1 MKSLEKFNCS
11 FLYSLGLVLSV
22 DVTKDVS
29 EVLLIGA
36 GNFPFYHSVMGFVG
50 IFLIKSMPVQISIR
64 DKFSILNR
72 IIYLSFKFKII
83 KILLAA
89 QEKLNKLVTLSL
101 DFYFYFLK

>member
-1 MKSLEKFNCS
+1 
-11 FLYSLGLVLSV
+11 
-22 DVTKDVS
+22 
-29 EVLLIGA
+29 
-36 GNFPFYHSVMGFVG
+36 MGFVG

-72 IIYLSFKFKII
+72 IIYLSFEFKII